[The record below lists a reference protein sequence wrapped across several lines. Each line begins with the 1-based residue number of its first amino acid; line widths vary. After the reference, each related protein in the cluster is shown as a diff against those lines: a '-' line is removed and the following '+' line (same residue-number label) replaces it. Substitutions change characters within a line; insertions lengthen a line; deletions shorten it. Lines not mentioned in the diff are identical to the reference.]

1 MSTQELE
8 NVSGGKIA
16 HPFFRPIVIGKSN
29 DEGMRSNGAS
39 IFTFAVAPKRLQN
52 TISSYQMNHTS
63 LYGEFEDHSRYDLL
77 EAVMIRLGK
86 PGAGSQLHRMLNTL
100 LSTELSPEEKERVLA
115 DDFQIDST
123 LAMKEELGIM
133 CNLSLGIEEKGMAKG
148 MAEGENKL
156 ASLLRKL
163 VPGSDDFNK
172 AISEDSEARAEVFK
186 KYGMSE

>member
-1 MSTQELE
+1 MHKIL
-8 NVSGGKIA
+8 GGKA
-16 HPFFRPIVIGKSN
+16 CHGPSPF
-29 DEGMRSNGAS
+29 AS
-39 IFTFAVAPKRLQN
+39 
-52 TISSYQMNHTS
+52 
-63 LYGEFEDHSRYDLL
+63 
-77 EAVMIRLGK
+77 
-86 PGAGSQLHRMLNTL
+86 GAGKGIEKLARLFDKCMLQQLHRMLNTL
-100 LSTELSPEEKERVLA
+100 LSTELSPEEKERVLV

-123 LAMKEELGIM
+123 LAMKEGLGIM

-148 MAEGENKL
+148 MAEGMAKGVAEGENKL

>member
-1 MSTQELE
+1 
-8 NVSGGKIA
+8 
-16 HPFFRPIVIGKSN
+16 
-29 DEGMRSNGAS
+29 
-39 IFTFAVAPKRLQN
+39 
-52 TISSYQMNHTS
+52 MNHTS

-77 EAVMIRLGK
+77 EAVMIRLGET
-86 PGAGSQLHRMLNTL
+86 GIGSQLHRVLNAL
-100 LSTELSPEEKERVLA
+100 LSTELSPEEKEKALA

-123 LAMKEELGIM
+123 EAMKEGLDIM
-133 CNLSLGIEEKGMAKG
+133 CNLSLGIEEKGIAKGMAKG

-172 AISEDSEARAEVFK
+172 AISEDIEARAEVFK